1 MTDED
6 DSGIG
11 NTPTFLF
18 IVQFVMTFVM
28 VGLCI
33 LGELHKPSSIMM
45 CFPLLM
51 SRTGRGAIILA
62 VSGPI
67 TNFGDF
73 FTALISI
80 IGISV
85 GILNISL
92 GCNDAPVELR
102 FADDGVPE
110 WAPPVKASTA
120 KETPAKMEYGMQ
132 ALPQ

>member
-1 MTDED
+1 MNDEE

-11 NTPTFLF
+11 NTPAFLF
-18 IVQFVMTFVM
+18 IVQFVMSYVL

-51 SRTGRGAIILA
+51 SRTGRGAIILCVA
-62 VSGPI
+62 GPV

-73 FTALISI
+73 FTSLISI

-92 GCNDAPVELR
+92 GCNDAPVELK
-102 FADDGVPE
+102 FAEEGVPE
-110 WAPPVKASTA
+110 WAPQPKASTA
-120 KETPAKMEYGMQ
+120 KETPAKKDYEMQ
-132 ALPQ
+132 AVPQ